1 MRVVHTAIRYP
12 PALGGVESYVADLC
26 AGLHR
31 HGHEVRVYTSDLAQ
45 HQRAVRLPGAV
56 PRRVNRGVRIRRL
69 PALYLPGIAGHPL
82 LPALPELLLRAPA
95 DIIHGHCFYYCTAD
109 CPAAVARLRRIP
121 FVLNPY
127 FYVIPTGKWE
137 AYRRTVGRLTMR
149 ADVTVVISPFEQRL
163 IEQSGFRVR
172 RFEMVPP
179 AVEAAVF
186 AGARD
191 DAFLARFGL
200 DGRQHQIVLFVGRV
214 SRAKG
219 IDLLIAAARTVM
231 RAAPEARFL
240 IVGPD
245 WGDRAEFERAV
256 AAAGLRGMFVFTG
269 ALSTAD
275 LRRAYRSAD
284 LMAFPSRYEAFG
296 IVMIEAM
303 AAGLPVVATNAS
315 AIPCVVDHGA
325 TGLLFAPEDAG
336 ELAGHLVTLLRDPAL
351 RAQMGRTAVQHVAAE
366 YSPAQQIHRL
376 EAIYQSLI

>member
-26 AGLHR
+26 QGLHR
-31 HGHEVRVYTSDLAQ
+31 QGHEVRVYTSDLAQ
-45 HQRAVRLPGAV
+45 HQRALRLPAEV
-56 PRRVNRGVRIRRL
+56 PRRANRGVRVRRL

-82 LPALPELLLRAPA
+82 LPALPKLLLRAPA
-95 DIIHGHCFYYCTAD
+95 DVIHGHCFYYCTAD
-109 CPAAVARLRRIP
+109 FPAAVARLRRVP

-127 FYVIPTGKWE
+127 FYLIPTAKWE

-163 IEQSGFRVR
+163 IEQAGFRVR
-172 RFEMVPP
+172 RFEQVPP
-179 AVEAAVF
+179 AVDAPAF
-186 AGARD
+186 AGPRD
-191 DAFLARFGL
+191 AAFLARFGL
-200 DGRQHQIVLFVGRV
+200 DGCRHQIVLFVGRV
-214 SRAKG
+214 SRDKG
-219 IDLLIAAARTVM
+219 IDLLIAAAQTVV

-256 AAAGLRGMFVFTG
+256 EAAGLREVFVFTG
-269 ALSTAD
+269 ALNAAD

-303 AAGLPVVATNAS
+303 AAGVPVVATNAS

-336 ELAGHLVTLLRDPAL
+336 ELAAHLVTLLRDPAL
-351 RAQMGRTAVQHVAAE
+351 RARMGRTAAAHVAAE
-366 YSPAQQIHRL
+366 YSPAQQIRRL
-376 EAIYQSLI
+376 EAIYQSLV

>member
-1 MRVVHTAIRYP
+1 
-12 PALGGVESYVADLC
+12 VESYVADLC

-45 HQRAVRLPGAV
+45 HQRALRLPAAV

-109 CPAAVARLRRIP
+109 FPAAVARLRRVP
-121 FVLNPY
+121 FVHNPY
-127 FYVIPTGKWE
+127 FYVIPTGKWA